1 MAARL
6 FGTNGVRGVVNEDLT
21 SELALQMGKAI
32 GQVMKGAVAVATDTR
47 SSGDMLR
54 TAISAGLMSVGVN
67 VLFLGMVPTPALQYY
82 VKTHENVSGGVMI
95 TASHNPPQFNGIKCI
110 SADGTEASR
119 EEETLIEEI
128 YATEIRTC
136 KWDEAGTM
144 DQVNDAGEAYIDA
157 VLSHVDVEKIRGAG
171 ITACLDCAN
180 GAAFETAPLLLKRL
194 QIKTVTLNCN
204 AQGEFP
210 GRPSEPTEENL
221 ADLISLTKNTRA
233 SIGIAHDGD
242 ADRCVFITDG
252 GKFVSGDKSLALLAK
267 LELSKRKGKV
277 VTPVSSS
284 SMVEEVVNEAGGI
297 LKYTAVGSPI
307 VARKMKEYGA
317 IFGGEEN
324 GGLIFP
330 EQQYCR
336 DGAMTVAKMLE
347 AIALNGPLSKQVDKL
362 PVYYTQKRKI
372 ECPDKMKTAVIN
384 YLKKTVT
391 DGIMDSTDGLKIIFD
406 NGWVLARPSGT
417 EPIFRIYSESKDEAA
432 SIQRA
437 NEFEEKV
444 AKFLDP
450 DAVLDLPEPKAT
462 DKSKRAS
469 KTKRFDIPAEEP

>member
-32 GQVMKGAVAVATDTR
+32 GQVMKGTVAVATDTR

-54 TAISAGLMSVGVN
+54 TAISSGLMSVGVN

-82 VKTHENVSGGVMI
+82 VKTHDKVNGGIMI

-128 YATEIRTC
+128 YATDIHTC

-144 DQVNDAGEAYIDA
+144 DHVNEAGEAYIDS
-157 VLSHVDVEKIRGAG
+157 VLSHVDTDLIKKAG
-171 ITACLDCAN
+171 IVACLDCAN
-180 GAAFETAPLLLKRL
+180 GAAYETAPLLLKKL
-194 QIKTVTLNCN
+194 HIQTVTINCN

-267 LELSKRKGKV
+267 LELSKKKGKV
-277 VTPVSSS
+277 VTPISSS

-297 LKYTAVGSPI
+297 LIYTAVGSPI
-307 VARKMKEYGA
+307 VARKMKEYEA

-330 EQQYCR
+330 QQQYCR

-347 AIALNGPLSKQVDKL
+347 AIALYGPLSKQVGKL

-372 ECPDKMKTAVIN
+372 ECPDNMKQAVIN

-417 EPIFRIYSESKDEAA
+417 EPIFRIYSESKDEDV
-432 SIQRA
+432 SIERA
-437 NEFEEKV
+437 NMFEGKV
-444 AKFLDP
+444 ARFLDP
-450 DAVLDLPEPKAT
+450 DAELNFPEVKPTEKAKQKPKA
-462 DKSKRAS
+462 
-469 KTKRFDIPAEEP
+469 I